1 MALRPSVSLAIGTN
15 PTTIIQFFFPIY
27 RIICIFAFSNLNI
40 SRWKKQHR
48 LNSMNG
54 RRTC

>member
-1 MALRPSVSLAIGTN
+1 MALRPSVALAIGTN